1 MAYGCTDSGTGLE
14 LDRAGRSTSELLAM
28 NRAMSARSLD
38 VLVALVLVAPGRGEL
53 AEAMPEA

>member
-1 MAYGCTDSGTGLE
+1 
-14 LDRAGRSTSELLAM
+14 M
-28 NRAMSARSLD
+28 NRAMSARSLG

>member
-1 MAYGCTDSGTGLE
+1 
-14 LDRAGRSTSELLAM
+14 M

-38 VLVALVLVAPGRGEL
+38 VLVAFVLVAPGRGEL